1 MAAFNKFNVFTR
13 DLALGVHNLSTHAFK
28 IRITNSAPNAA
39 NAAIADITTV
49 ATGGGWTTDAALT
62 IAEATL
68 SGSTYELTFADATI
82 ECVGATMADFQ
93 YVVLYNSNDATG
105 HLIGWWDYGTVV
117 SLGVGEKL
125 VLDFDST
132 SKVIKV
138 SST

>member
-1 MAAFNKFNVFTR
+1 MASFNKYNVFSR

-28 IRITNSAPNAA
+28 VRITNTAPNATHDT
-39 NAAIADITTV
+39 ISDVVTV
-49 ATGGGWTTDAALT
+49 ATGGGWSTDMALS

-82 ECVGATMADFQ
+82 ECAAATMAEFR
-93 YVVLYNSNDATG
+93 YIVLYNSNDATG
-105 HLIGWWDYGTVV
+105 HLIGWWDYGTAVN
-117 SLGVGEKL
+117 LGIGEKL

-132 SKVIKV
+132 SKVIKI